1 MELKNLNR
9 AWTLSPLLTA
19 LTAPPLAL
27 PPQANS
33 LPHQEA

>member
-1 MELKNLNR
+1 MALKNLNR

-27 PPQANS
+27 LPLANN
-33 LPHQEA
+33 LPHREV